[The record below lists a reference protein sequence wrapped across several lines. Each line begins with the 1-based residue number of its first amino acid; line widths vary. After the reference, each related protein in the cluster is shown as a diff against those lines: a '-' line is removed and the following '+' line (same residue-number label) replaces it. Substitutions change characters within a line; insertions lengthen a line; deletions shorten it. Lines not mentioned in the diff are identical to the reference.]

1 MVHALRDCSGR
12 YCGPQSS
19 KQRPPGVPARELN
32 HILYG
37 AWQQAQAALQLLLPA
52 AIILVLKCTQSRDLT
67 DATEGIRHVAR

>member
-1 MVHALRDCSGR
+1 
-12 YCGPQSS
+12 
-19 KQRPPGVPARELN
+19 VPARELD

-52 AIILVLKCTQSRDLT
+52 AIILVLKGTQSRDLP